1 MFEADAEYPK
11 NLLDLRNDL
20 MFSPKRMKVKKCIKL
35 VYNLY
40 DKKSLLYI
48 CIESQIS
55 IEKAQNNK
63 IKAPG

>member
-20 MFSPKRMKVKKCIKL
+20 MFSPKRMEVKKCIKL

-55 IEKAQNNK
+55 IEKA
-63 IKAPG
+63 